1 MIRKLPAIVENHIL
15 KIKTNNNNM
24 RVINESNQMSH
35 HQCFNF
41 AFVSRE
47 KKKRKV
53 KKRIW
58 LVGSSIEED
67 G

>member
-35 HQCFNF
+35 RQCFNF
-41 AFVSRE
+41 SFVSRE